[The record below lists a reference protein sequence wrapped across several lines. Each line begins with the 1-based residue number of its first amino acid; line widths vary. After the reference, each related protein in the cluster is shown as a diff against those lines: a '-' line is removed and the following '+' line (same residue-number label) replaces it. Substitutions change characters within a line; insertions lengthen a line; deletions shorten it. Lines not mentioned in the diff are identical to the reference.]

1 MPVVL
6 PAWEPPEADLIS
18 KLFRNLPTTLD
29 ALLPRPGLSLLGLR
43 LLSDDADFLPL
54 PLGDVLVLLCEL
66 VEELMLKELLA
77 SRSRNCGRVG
87 LELLVLLVD
96 LLALLEALGSANAG
110 NAAVDVVE
118 EDLSVDLLDLFFALL
133 VTV

>member
-29 ALLPRPGLSLLGLR
+29 ALPRPGLSLLGLR
-43 LLSDDADFLPL
+43 LLSDNADFLPL

-66 VEELMLKELLA
+66 VEGLILKELLA

-96 LLALLEALGSANAG
+96 LLALLEALGSAKAG

-118 EDLSVDLLDLFFALL
+118 EDLSVDLLDLFFELL

>member
-29 ALLPRPGLSLLGLR
+29 ALPRPGLSLLGLR
-43 LLSDDADFLPL
+43 LLSDNADFLPL

>member
-29 ALLPRPGLSLLGLR
+29 ALPRPGLSLLGLR
-43 LLSDDADFLPL
+43 LLSDNADFLPL

-66 VEELMLKELLA
+66 GEGLILKELLA